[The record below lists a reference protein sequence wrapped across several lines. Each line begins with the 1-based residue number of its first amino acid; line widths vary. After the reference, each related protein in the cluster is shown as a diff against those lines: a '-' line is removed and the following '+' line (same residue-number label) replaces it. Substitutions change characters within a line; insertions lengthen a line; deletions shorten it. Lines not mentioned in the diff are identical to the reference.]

1 MTGMDYKE
9 LGDIF
14 LYYQTSNS
22 SLLLYRDNIISEM
35 ITDENYV
42 ALTKDELINIFNF
55 HIDELEKTVS
65 MNILS
70 NIEASFRIDYSIRA
84 KERLKDPVSRK
95 FRELYKDK
103 EERVRL
109 EDEILAI
116 WQQEHPEFK
125 QIISNFKS
133 ALKYRHWLAHGRY
146 WTPKFGRIFDIET
159 VYSISEQINANVP
172 LKKGI
177 TIRSTGLL
185 FRCAP

>member
-1 MTGMDYKE
+1 MAETDYQVLE
-9 LGDIF
+9 DIF

-22 SLLLYRDNIISEM
+22 SLLLYRDSIISGK
-35 ITDENYV
+35 IADENYI
-42 ALTKDELINIFNF
+42 ALTKDELINIFNS

-84 KERLKDPVSRK
+84 KKRLKDPVSRK
-95 FRELYKDK
+95 FRELYKNK
-103 EERVRL
+103 EEKVHL

-116 WQQEHPEFK
+116 WKQEHPEFK
-125 QIISNFKS
+125 QIISNFKG

-146 WTPKFGRIFDIET
+146 WTPKLGKIFDIAT
-159 VYSISEQINANVP
+159 VYTISEQINANMP
-172 LKKGI
+172 FQKGI
-177 TIRSTGLL
+177 TMRSTGLL